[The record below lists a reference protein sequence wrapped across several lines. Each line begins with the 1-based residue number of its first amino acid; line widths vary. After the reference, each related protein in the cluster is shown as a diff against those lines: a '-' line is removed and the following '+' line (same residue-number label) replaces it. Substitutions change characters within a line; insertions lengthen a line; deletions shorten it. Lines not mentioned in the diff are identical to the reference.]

1 VTDDEQSGARTHAQH
16 DEALFV
22 DRVIFIEKLDS
33 KFIVENGS
41 RLFEGDPMP
50 PEIFRCFARIPIELN
65 HKYIVFTTTI
75 ASSRLRRCSL
85 RVEPTDHYECG
96 VKSSE
101 AP

>member
-1 VTDDEQSGARTHAQH
+1 
-16 DEALFV
+16 
-22 DRVIFIEKLDS
+22 
-33 KFIVENGS
+33 
-41 RLFEGDPMP
+41 MP